1 MNPIL
6 NQLKTFWAA
15 LDDSRQRQLL
25 FAVVASV
32 FTVVGVAIWA
42 IQPSFSPVLSGQSYD
57 ELLQAAGA
65 LDEQEVP
72 YRLKNGAL
80 EVPSEHLG
88 RAKAAISAAN
98 VLPGLADVEDLS
110 LGLTP
115 SAQKWAFLR
124 AKEGDIA
131 RMLNG
136 IKGISAS
143 QINIVPHEGT
153 LFFEEEI
160 PASAS
165 VFLKLRPG
173 ASLSSAQVRAV
184 VNLVAQS
191 VEGLSAEHV
200 TVADDKGNL
209 LATGA
214 GTDKKG
220 LDDGAAPSDLLG
232 YKAEFESQ
240 LEGAVSQA
248 LMPVLGS
255 TTDFSVT
262 ASVHLDMHSKETVTK
277 TILTDLPAV
286 VSEVL
291 EESDSSK
298 PNTSGVPGVD
308 ANLPE
313 RNFPANKSQEN
324 SSSSSTTTNYLYP
337 TVDEIS
343 RTPAGGLQRIS
354 VAVQVNMNR
363 LNELASPDE
372 ETGKNSETLQQE
384 IKQVVRA
391 AVGYDETRNDV
402 VTVSF
407 LPFASPRWVEGTT
420 EQAILAQPGRYM
432 PYVLAAMSL
441 ILLFAFLV
449 RPLVGSVTRTASA
462 AERVLDAQRRAQAAK
477 QLGEEGSLT
486 TRMRYLVDNFQLDN
500 NATSRQLNDLV
511 KREAESAA
519 QVMRKWTTEAS

>member
-1 MNPIL
+1 VAQIL

-25 FAVVASV
+25 FAVAAAV

-42 IQPSFSPVLSGQSYD
+42 IQPSFSPVLSGHSYD

-98 VLPGLADVEDLS
+98 VLPGLSDVEDLS

-115 SAQKWAFLR
+115 QAQKWAFLR

-131 RMLNG
+131 RMING

-143 QINIVPHEGT
+143 QINIVPQQST
-153 LFFEEEI
+153 LFFEEES

-165 VFLKLRPG
+165 VFIKMRPG
-173 ASLSSAQVRAV
+173 ASLSSAQTRAI

-191 VEGLSAEHV
+191 VEGLSSEHV
-200 TVADDKGNL
+200 TVADDKGRL
-209 LATGA
+209 LAA
-214 GTDKKG
+214 GTGTNKKG
-220 LDDGAAPSDLLG
+220 IEDGATPGDMLG
-232 YKAEFESQ
+232 YKAEFENQ
-240 LEGAVSQA
+240 LESAVSQA

-262 ASVHLDMHSKETVTK
+262 ASVHLDMNSKETVTK
-277 TILTDLPAV
+277 RILTEQPAV
-286 VSEVL
+286 ISEVL

-313 RNFPANKSQEN
+313 RNFPANKAQEN
-324 SSSSSTTTNYLYP
+324 SSTSSTTTNYLYP
-337 TVDEIS
+337 TVDEVS
-343 RTPAGGLQRIS
+343 RTPAGSIQRIS

-363 LNELASPDE
+363 IKELASPDE
-372 ETGKNSETLQQE
+372 ETGKTADTLQQE
-384 IKQVVRA
+384 IRQVVQA
-391 AVGYDETRNDV
+391 SVGYDETRKDI

-407 LPFASPRWVEGTT
+407 LPFASPRWVEGTN
-420 EQAILAQPGRYM
+420 EQDILSQPSRYM
-432 PYVLAAMSL
+432 PYLLAGMSL

-462 AERVLDAQRRAQAAK
+462 AERVLAAQQRTALADDSN
-477 QLGEEGSLT
+477 LGS
-486 TRMRYLVDNFQLDN
+486 RMRYLVDNFQIDDLK
-500 NATSRQLNDLV
+500 TSQQLNELV

-519 QVMRKWTTEAS
+519 HVMRKWTTEVS